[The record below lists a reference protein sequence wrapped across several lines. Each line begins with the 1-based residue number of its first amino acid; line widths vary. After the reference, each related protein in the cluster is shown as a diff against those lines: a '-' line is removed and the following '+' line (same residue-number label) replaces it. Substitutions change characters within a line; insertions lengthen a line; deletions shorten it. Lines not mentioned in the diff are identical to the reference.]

1 MTLREFNARYLER
14 AAMSLMVIGV
24 VALCQ
29 PWIMVL
35 HQYSV
40 LITLIGLIAFNIAA
54 HIPPPEAKAAPE
66 QTHG

>member
-14 AAMSLMVIGV
+14 AAMTLMVIGV
-24 VALCQ
+24 IALCQ

-40 LITLIGLIAFNIAA
+40 LITLIGLIGFNIAA
-54 HIPPPEAKAAPE
+54 HIPPPELKAAPE

>member
-1 MTLREFNARYLER
+1 MNIREFNARFLER
-14 AAMSLMVIGV
+14 AAIALMVIGV

-40 LITLIGLIAFNIAA
+40 LITLIGLIGFNVAA
-54 HIPPPEAKAAPE
+54 HIPAPE
-66 QTHG
+66 PKTGTEQGRG